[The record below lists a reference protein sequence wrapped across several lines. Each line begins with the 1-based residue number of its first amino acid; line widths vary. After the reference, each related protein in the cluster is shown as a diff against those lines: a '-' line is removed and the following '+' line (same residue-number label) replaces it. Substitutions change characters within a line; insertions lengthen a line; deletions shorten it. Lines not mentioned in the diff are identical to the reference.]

1 MKTLSEKTDT
11 VILAVLSLTALA
23 FIFMC
28 TIFCIRL
35 GMGKIGKDGATF
47 FASEVAVFLAF
58 LGLAFGIAVGSPFL
72 LTKEKVKHTLNNY
85 VKNEYKLDI
94 LTAAEEVTKLDAHF
108 SRITAFQLLE
118 KGYFYWAIGWA
129 FRSLKRYAEL
139 DENYESIY
147 GEFPRFIFKE
157 IIIKAFERAE
167 TQKDGA
173 EERFQD
179 NSLYSS
185 DKNTDEAFRIKL
197 RAVKDYVDFKYI
209 IKGSVPNVDTQR
221 NQNTTYGKLLA
232 QTEGFMRTL
241 LLELYKKTEDYECDI
256 DKKIFEMSRYKGE
269 LNELR
274 SFFYRHIW
282 NRLDF
287 TAVTENAEFQKYAK
301 RIRKEFGIKQ
311 KK

>member
-1 MKTLSEKTDT
+1 MKTLSEKTDNFI
-11 VILAVLSLTALA
+11 VAILSATALA
-23 FIFMC
+23 FIAMC
-28 TIFCIRL
+28 TIFCIL
-35 GMGKIGKDGATF
+35 LVKNGEGGKPF

-72 LTKEKVKHTLNNY
+72 LTREKVKRTLNNY
-85 VKNEYKLDI
+85 VKNEYRLDI
-94 LTAAEEVTKLDAHF
+94 LTAAEEVSKLDAHL

-185 DKNTDEAFRIKL
+185 DKNMDEAFRIKL

-209 IKGSVPNVDTQR
+209 IKGSVPNADAQR

-274 SFFYRHIW
+274 SFFYRQIW

-287 TAVTENAEFQKYAK
+287 TAVTEDAEFQKYAK
-301 RIRKEFGIKQ
+301 RIRKEFRIKQ